1 MNKKTIAPWII
12 TLLVILYLA
21 LYLILCLMTEMP
33 LVIKITGL
41 IALLALIGVMIYVLY
56 ERLKE
61 IKSGEEDDLDK
72 Y

>member
-12 TLLVILYLA
+12 TLLVIIYLA
-21 LYLILCLMTEMP
+21 VYLILCLMTDLP
-33 LVIKITGL
+33 LIFKIIGS
-41 IALLALIGVMIYVLY
+41 IALLALIGVMIYVLT